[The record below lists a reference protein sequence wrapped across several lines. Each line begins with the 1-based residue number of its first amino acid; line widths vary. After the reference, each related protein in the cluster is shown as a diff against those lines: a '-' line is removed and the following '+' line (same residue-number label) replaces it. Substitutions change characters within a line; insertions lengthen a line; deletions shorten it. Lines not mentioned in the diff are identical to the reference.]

1 MPNENNKMQVD
12 IENLFKQNVND
23 LLSIKELYSK
33 LEEVGEKVTQIK
45 YIDNTLVKKIK
56 KEYEKLKKIILD
68 ENVQAKLT
76 DDIETIISQLGTI
89 KKKIRNVINI
99 KEYGAK
105 GDGVTDD
112 TTVIQNIINTYYDT
126 SVIYVPCGVYLVR
139 DLTIPNESIIFGD
152 GRKSILK
159 CHSSTTLATI
169 NIINDAGNV
178 KIKDLLLDGNSI
190 SNVHGIYIKNSTYK
204 HDTKHKF
211 ENLYIQF
218 YGGIGINQIGEN
230 SRSCY
235 YSNLD
240 INNCSIGLHLE
251 GTDNFITDC
260 LVYWNRGNGIEI
272 LNGASNKCVNNKCF
286 ANDGIGFYLKAS
298 CTQVTNLE
306 CQDNGLE
313 GVKIELCH
321 SNQFTDLVSSTNGL
335 SNDLCANIKLNETY
349 EVIMRGQIYNRNIPN
364 ALIKCSKYGLDV
376 ENSYFCNLLFNTHF
390 LNNNLIPFKYN
401 ASDIDVSNKIIVN
414 NVDYSLKNIFDGILL
429 GKASSTDTT
438 LSNYFNN
445 KAIPNGCSLS
455 VSQVD
460 NTQFLTVGNNTT
472 TSPLIIQKTIDLVQG
487 EKSYISLAW
496 KGFCKDYDPKL
507 CNIETTIN
515 LKENSNTIDSAI
527 KYDVNSG
534 YIKKSIPSNVNKI
547 EINIVIRPKVTNI
560 NKTLCI
566 NEFLVG
572 IK

>member
-1 MPNENNKMQVD
+1 MSYDINSQQVD

-23 LLSIKELYSK
+23 LASIKELYRRLK
-33 LEEVGEKVTQIK
+33 DLEEKITQIK
-45 YIDNTLVKKIK
+45 YIDTKLADKLKKD
-56 KEYEKLKKIILD
+56 YEKLKKVILD
-68 ENVQAKLT
+68 ENIQIELI
-76 DDIETIISQLGTI
+76 DDINDINIQLGTI
-89 KKKIRNVINI
+89 KKKTRNVINI

-112 TTVIQNIINTYYDT
+112 TTVIQNIINTYYAT

-139 DLTIPNESIIFGD
+139 DLIIPNETIIFGD

-159 CHSSTTLATI
+159 CHSSTTLATL
-169 NIINDAGNV
+169 NIINNVGNI
-178 KIKDLLLDGNSI
+178 KIKDLLLDGNNV
-190 SNVHGIYIKNSTYK
+190 SNIHGIYIKNSTFQ

-218 YGGIGINQIGEN
+218 YGGCGINQIGEN

-240 INNCSIGLHLE
+240 INNCSVGLHLE

-260 LVYWNRGNGIEI
+260 LLYWNKGNGIEI
-272 LNGASNKCVNNKCF
+272 LRGASNKCINTKCF
-286 ANDGIGFYLKAS
+286 GNDGIGFFLKAS

-321 SNQFTDLVSSTNGL
+321 SNQFTDLFSSTNGL
-335 SNDLCANIKLNETY
+335 SNELCANVKLYGTY
-349 EVIMRGQIYNRNIPN
+349 EVLMRGQIYNRNIPN
-364 ALIKCSKYGLDV
+364 ALKKCSKYGLDV
-376 ENSYFCNLLFNTHF
+376 ENSYFSNLIFNTHF

-401 ASDIDVSNKIIVN
+401 DNDIDVTNKIIVN
-414 NVDYSLKNIFDGILL
+414 NIDYSLKNIFDGVLL

-445 KAIPNGCSLS
+445 KAVPNGCSLS

-460 NTQFLTVGNNTT
+460 NTQIMSVGNNTT
-472 TSPLIIQKTIDLVQG
+472 TSPLIIQKVINLNPG
-487 EKSYISLAW
+487 EKNYISIAW
-496 KGFCKDYDPKL
+496 KGFCKGFDSSL
-507 CNIETTIN
+507 CNIETVIN
-515 LKENSNTIDSAI
+515 LKENSNTIDSEV
-527 KYDVNSG
+527 KYDVNAS

-547 EINIVIRPKVTNI
+547 EINMVIRPKTTNI
-560 NKTLCI
+560 NITLYV
-566 NEFLVG
+566 NEFLIG